1 MKKNNIIK
9 CPYCGGTAVLR
20 DTTYVFGPDATP
32 GRLYVCQHFPECN
45 AYVSVHKGTLTP
57 RGTLANGDLRH
68 KRIEA
73 HRTFDQIWLSGILT
87 KQNAYRWMQDKFALS
102 EKQAHI
108 GYFSE
113 YMCDRLI
120 EESNKVLEQNKN
132 KRKGGVHH
140 A

>member
-1 MKKNNIIK
+1 MKKKSIH

-20 DTTYVFGPDATP
+20 DATYVYGENALP
-32 GRLYVCQHFPECN
+32 GKLYVCQHYPDCN
-45 AYVSVHKGTLTP
+45 AYVSVHEGTLEP

-73 HRTFDQIWLSGILT
+73 HRLFDQIWQTGILS
-87 KQNAYRWMQDKFALS
+87 KKNAYRWMQDKFAMT

-108 GYFSE
+108 GNFSE

-120 EESNKVLEQNKN
+120 EESKKVLERNKN
-132 KRKGGVHH
+132 KKGGKRCG
-140 A
+140 